1 LTLVDFVDPGRTRI
15 VVARETAFLRSMA
28 ERGDMTVLYEPFC
41 NLKKFGLP
49 FIPRALAWEPGQ
61 RPEWRRS
68 AR

>member
-1 LTLVDFVDPGRTRI
+1 
-15 VVARETAFLRSMA
+15 MA